1 MIYQGSCV
9 LKKKIYVNTSSKIST
24 KPLKEEFGYNY
35 VIPTVTKSFDVLS
48 LGVGSFSGVEVLYTN
63 RGKYKY
69 TLEVWED
76 NTILF
81 EFDIND
87 YENETSMLDQI
98 KLCLFEGYI
107 LQEKNI
113 KMFSKTLKKQ
123 SLMPSYRNILKK
135 GLKRETP
142 KNLVQQCIKEL
153 KHTSK
158 SIGKS
163 TLNPSFSLKN
173 FIQNCNNNNNIEN
186 STSYRSMF
194 SWRRQQSVDPFEA
207 FERRRKKTILLKK
220 KNKKEIDKLYQK
232 ISVENLSTDKL
243 LKNSTLYSLEKSLHK
258 SISNFDNK
266 QISYETSSF
275 KIPLVSSLP

>member
-24 KPLKEEFGYNY
+24 KPAKEEFGYNY

-69 TLEVWED
+69 TLEVCED

-87 YENETSMLDQI
+87 YENERNMLDQI

-113 KMFSKTLKKQ
+113 KMFSKTIKKQ
-123 SLMPSYRNILKK
+123 SLMLGYRNILKI

-142 KNLVQQCIKEL
+142 KNLIQQCIKEL

-163 TLNPSFSLKN
+163 TLNLSFSLKN
-173 FIQNCNNNNNIEN
+173 FNQSNNNKIDNG
-186 STSYRSMF
+186 TSYRSMF

-207 FERRRKKTILLKK
+207 FERRRTKTILLKK
-220 KNKKEIDKLYQK
+220 KNKKEIDNLYQK
-232 ISVENLSTDKL
+232 ISVENLSTEKL
-243 LKNSTLYSLEKSLHK
+243 LRNSTLYSLEKSLHK

>member
-24 KPLKEEFGYNY
+24 KPAKEEFGYNY

-69 TLEVWED
+69 TLEVCED

-87 YENETSMLDQI
+87 YENERNMLDQI

-113 KMFSKTLKKQ
+113 KMFSKTIKKQ
-123 SLMPSYRNILKK
+123 SLVPGYRNILKI

-142 KNLVQQCIKEL
+142 KNLIQQCIKEL

-173 FIQNCNNNNNIEN
+173 FNQSNNNKIDNG
-186 STSYRSMF
+186 TSYRSMF

-220 KNKKEIDKLYQK
+220 KNKKEIDNLYQK
-232 ISVENLSTDKL
+232 ISVENLSTEKL
-243 LKNSTLYSLEKSLHK
+243 LRNSTLYSLEKSLHK

>member
-24 KPLKEEFGYNY
+24 KPAKEEFGYNY

-69 TLEVWED
+69 TLEVCED

-87 YENETSMLDQI
+87 YENERNMLDQI

-113 KMFSKTLKKQ
+113 KMFSSKLEVLQYTSQ
-123 SLMPSYRNILKK
+123 SWNTIHFVDGNRYR
-135 GLKRETP
+135 
-142 KNLVQQCIKEL
+142 
-153 KHTSK
+153 
-158 SIGKS
+158 
-163 TLNPSFSLKN
+163 FSN
-173 FIQNCNNNNNIEN
+173 
-186 STSYRSMF
+186 
-194 SWRRQQSVDPFEA
+194 
-207 FERRRKKTILLKK
+207 
-220 KNKKEIDKLYQK
+220 
-232 ISVENLSTDKL
+232 
-243 LKNSTLYSLEKSLHK
+243 
-258 SISNFDNK
+258 
-266 QISYETSSF
+266 
-275 KIPLVSSLP
+275 

>member
-1 MIYQGSCV
+1 M
-9 LKKKIYVNTSSKIST
+9 
-24 KPLKEEFGYNY
+24 
-35 VIPTVTKSFDVLS
+35 IPTVTKSFDVLS

-173 FIQNCNNNNNIEN
+173 FIQNSNNNNNIEN

-207 FERRRKKTILLKK
+207 FERRRKKAILLKK

-232 ISVENLSTDKL
+232 ISVENLSTEKL